1 MTLCLKKEI
10 ISEYLPVL
18 TAEKNLNE
26 KILISYIAVLK
37 NIGLNVI
44 TSKYIYAN
52 DGTFSISIQE
62 KADALMELYTDNRIK
77 AIFDISGGDMCN
89 ELLDKLDY
97 NIIKENNKPF
107 FGYSD
112 LTAIINAIYA
122 KTKNVSYLYQIKNIV
137 SEYSEEQQKSFIDT
151 IILNKNSLLNFD
163 YRFIQGESMSGI
175 VIGGNIRCL
184 LKLAGTEYMPDFSEK
199 ILFLE
204 SLGGGVERAAAC
216 LSQLRQLGVFKR
228 IKGIILGQ
236 FTYMTENNCKPL
248 IEEIVLR
255 EIEGENIPIARTYQ
269 IGHSK
274 DSKSIKIGEYYSLT
288 I

>member
-1 MTLCLKKEI
+1 MLKKGDYI
-10 ISEYLPVL
+10 GISSCSDSRKEF
-18 TAEKNLNE
+18 ERKNINE
-26 KILISYIAVLK
+26 LYSVLK

>member
-1 MTLCLKKEI
+1 MLKKGDYI
-10 ISEYLPVL
+10 WISACSDSRKEF
-18 TAEKNLNE
+18 ERKNINE
-26 KILISYIAVLK
+26 LYSVLK

>member
-1 MTLCLKKEI
+1 MLKKGDYI
-10 ISEYLPVL
+10 GISAYSDSRKEF
-18 TAEKNLNE
+18 ERKNINE
-26 KILISYIAVLK
+26 LYSVLK

-52 DGTFSISIQE
+52 DGNFSISIQE

>member
-1 MTLCLKKEI
+1 MLKKGDYI
-10 ISEYLPVL
+10 GISACSDSRKEF
-18 TAEKNLNE
+18 ERKNINE
-26 KILISYIAVLK
+26 LYSVLK

-112 LTAIINAIYA
+112 LTAIINAIYS

>member
-1 MTLCLKKEI
+1 MLKKGDYIGISACSDSRKEI
-10 ISEYLPVL
+10 ER
-18 TAEKNLNE
+18 KNIDELY
-26 KILISYIAVLK
+26 SVLK
-37 NIGLNVI
+37 NMGLNVI

-62 KADALMELYTDNRIK
+62 KANALMELYADNRIK

-122 KTKNVSYLYQIKNIV
+122 KTGNTSYLYQIKNIV
-137 SEYSEEQQKSFIDT
+137 SEYSDEQQKRFIDT
-151 IILNKNSLLNFD
+151 IMLGKNSLLNFN
-163 YRFIQGESMSGI
+163 YRFIRGKSMSGT
-175 VIGGNIRCL
+175 VVGGNIRCL

-204 SLGGGVERAAAC
+204 SLGGGVERAVAC
-216 LSQLRQLGVFKR
+216 LSQLRQLGIFNRV
-228 IKGIILGQ
+228 KGVILGQ
-236 FTYMTENNCKPL
+236 FTYMTENNCKPP

-255 EIEGENIPIARTYQ
+255 EIENENIPIARTYE

-274 DSKSIKIGEYYSLT
+274 DSKAIKIGEYYSLT

>member
-1 MTLCLKKEI
+1 MLKKGDYIGISACSDSRKEI
-10 ISEYLPVL
+10 ER
-18 TAEKNLNE
+18 KNIDELY
-26 KILISYIAVLK
+26 SVLK
-37 NIGLNVI
+37 NMGLNVI

-52 DGTFSISIQE
+52 DSTFSMSIQE
-62 KADALMELYTDNRIK
+62 KANALMELYADNRIK

-122 KTKNVSYLYQIKNIV
+122 KTGNISYLYQIKNIV
-137 SEYSEEQQKSFIDT
+137 SEYSNEQQKRFIDT
-151 IILNKNSLLNFD
+151 IMLGKNSLLNFD
-163 YRFIQGESMSGI
+163 YRFIQGKSMSGT
-175 VIGGNIRCL
+175 VVGGNIRCL

-199 ILFLE
+199 ILFIE
-204 SLGGGVERAAAC
+204 SLGGGVERAVAC
-216 LSQLRQLGVFKR
+216 LSQLRQLGVFKH
-228 IKGIILGQ
+228 IKGVILGQ
-236 FTYMTENNCKPL
+236 FTYMTENNCKPS

-255 EIEGENIPIARTYQ
+255 EIENKNIPIARTSE

-274 DSKSIKIGEYYSLT
+274 DSKAIKIGEYYSLT

>member
-1 MTLCLKKEI
+1 MLKKGDYI
-10 ISEYLPVL
+10 GISACSDSRKES
-18 TAEKNLNE
+18 ERKNINE
-26 KILISYIAVLK
+26 LYSVLK

-122 KTKNVSYLYQIKNIV
+122 KTKNVSYLYQIKNII

>member
-1 MTLCLKKEI
+1 MLKKGDYI
-10 ISEYLPVL
+10 GISACSDSRKEF
-18 TAEKNLNE
+18 EWKNINE
-26 KILISYIAVLK
+26 LYSVLK

>member
-1 MTLCLKKEI
+1 MLKKGDYI
-10 ISEYLPVL
+10 GISSCSDSRKEF
-18 TAEKNLNE
+18 ERKNINE
-26 KILISYIAVLK
+26 LYSVLK

-204 SLGGGVERAAAC
+204 SLGGGVERAATC

>member
-1 MTLCLKKEI
+1 MLKKGDYI
-10 ISEYLPVL
+10 GISAYSDSRKEF
-18 TAEKNLNE
+18 ERKNINE
-26 KILISYIAVLK
+26 LYSVLK

-274 DSKSIKIGEYYSLT
+274 DSKSIKIGEYYSIT

>member
-1 MTLCLKKEI
+1 MLKKGDYIGISACSDSRKEI
-10 ISEYLPVL
+10 ER
-18 TAEKNLNE
+18 KNIDELY
-26 KILISYIAVLK
+26 SVLK
-37 NIGLNVI
+37 NMGLNVI

-52 DGTFSISIQE
+52 DSTFSMSIQE
-62 KADALMELYTDNRIK
+62 KANALMELYADNRIK

-122 KTKNVSYLYQIKNIV
+122 KTGNTSYLYQIKNIV
-137 SEYSEEQQKSFIDT
+137 SEYSNEQQKRFIDT
-151 IILNKNSLLNFD
+151 IMLDKNSLLNFD
-163 YRFIQGESMSGI
+163 YRFIQGKSMSGT
-175 VIGGNIRCL
+175 VVGGNIRCL

-204 SLGGGVERAAAC
+204 SLGGGVERAVAC
-216 LSQLRQLGVFKR
+216 LSQLRQLGVFKH
-228 IKGIILGQ
+228 IKGVILGQ
-236 FTYMTENNCKPL
+236 FTYMTENNCKPS

-255 EIEGENIPIARTYQ
+255 EIENENIPIARTYE

-274 DSKSIKIGEYYSLT
+274 DSKTIKIGEYYSLT

>member
-10 ISEYLPVL
+10 ISACSDSRKEF
-18 TAEKNLNE
+18 ERKNINE
-26 KILISYIAVLK
+26 LYSVLK

>member
-1 MTLCLKKEI
+1 MLKKGDYIEI
-10 ISEYLPVL
+10 SACSDSRKEF
-18 TAEKNLNE
+18 ERKNINE
-26 KILISYIAVLK
+26 LYSVLK

>member
-1 MTLCLKKEI
+1 MLKKGDYIGISACSDSRKEI
-10 ISEYLPVL
+10 ER
-18 TAEKNLNE
+18 KNIDELY
-26 KILISYIAVLK
+26 SVLK
-37 NIGLNVI
+37 NMGLNVI

-62 KADALMELYTDNRIK
+62 KANALMELYADNRIK

-112 LTAIINAIYA
+112 LTAIINAIYS
-122 KTKNVSYLYQIKNIV
+122 KTGNTSYLYQIKNIV
-137 SEYSEEQQKSFIDT
+137 SEYSNEQQKRFIDT
-151 IILNKNSLLNFD
+151 IMLGKNSLLNFD
-163 YRFIQGESMSGI
+163 YRFIRGKSMSGI
-175 VIGGNIRCL
+175 VVGGNIRCL

-204 SLGGGVERAAAC
+204 SLGGGVERAVAC

-228 IKGIILGQ
+228 VKGVILGQ
-236 FTYMTENNCKPL
+236 FTYMTENNCKPP
-248 IEEIVLR
+248 IEEIILR
-255 EIEGENIPIARTYQ
+255 EIENENIPIARTYE

-274 DSKSIKIGEYYSLT
+274 DSKAIKIGEYYSLT

>member
-1 MTLCLKKEI
+1 MLKKGDYI
-10 ISEYLPVL
+10 RISACSDSRKEF
-18 TAEKNLNE
+18 ERKNINE
-26 KILISYIAVLK
+26 LYSVLK

>member
-1 MTLCLKKEI
+1 MLRKGDYIGISACSDSRKE
-10 ISEYLPVL
+10 SER
-18 TAEKNLNE
+18 KNINE
-26 KILISYIAVLK
+26 LYSVLK

>member
-1 MTLCLKKEI
+1 MLKKGDYI
-10 ISEYLPVL
+10 GISACSDSRKES
-18 TAEKNLNE
+18 ERKNINE
-26 KILISYIAVLK
+26 LYSVLK

-44 TSKYIYAN
+44 SSKYIYAN

-274 DSKSIKIGEYYSLT
+274 DSKSIKVGEYYSLT

>member
-1 MTLCLKKEI
+1 MLKKGDYI
-10 ISEYLPVL
+10 GISACSDSRKEFKR
-18 TAEKNLNE
+18 KNINE
-26 KILISYIAVLK
+26 LYSVLK

>member
-1 MTLCLKKEI
+1 MLKKGDYI
-10 ISEYLPVL
+10 GISACSDSRKEF
-18 TAEKNLNE
+18 EQKNINE
-26 KILISYIAVLK
+26 LYSVLK

-52 DGTFSISIQE
+52 DDTFSISIQE

-137 SEYSEEQQKSFIDT
+137 SEYSKEQQKSFIDT

-204 SLGGGVERAAAC
+204 SLGGGVERAVAC

-255 EIEGENIPIARTYQ
+255 EIEDEDIPIARTYQ